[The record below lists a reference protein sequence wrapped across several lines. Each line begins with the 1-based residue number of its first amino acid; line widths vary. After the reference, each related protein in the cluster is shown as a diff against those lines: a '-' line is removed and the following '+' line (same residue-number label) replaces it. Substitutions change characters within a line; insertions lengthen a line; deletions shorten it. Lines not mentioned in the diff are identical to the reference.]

1 MARGA
6 TTPARSGIMNFAEPS
21 PPGHPRLHLTS
32 IPESISVIPMTTL
45 AARADRPSLV
55 PDLVSG
61 LVVFLVAVPLCLGIA
76 LASGAPLFSGLV
88 SGVIGGIVVGALS
101 GSHVSVSGPAAG
113 LAAIVLAQINGLG
126 SFQTFLLAVLI
137 AGAMQLAFGLAKAGV
152 LAKYF
157 PTNVIKGLLAAIGVL
172 LILKQIPHLIGY
184 DKDWEGDMSFMQ
196 ADGDNTF
203 SALIHALQAF
213 LPGAAIVGAVALTT
227 LLVWDKTPLKKSL
240 FPGALAAVV
249 LGTLASELFLRTG
262 SSLAI
267 DATHLVKVPVIGQ
280 DGFTWSSLVTLPDF
294 SQIMNGGVWMA
305 AVTLAV
311 VASIETLLNLEATDK
326 LDPQRRVSPPNR
338 ELVAQGVG
346 NMLAGFAGGLPM
358 TSVIVRSS
366 VNASAGGRTRNA
378 AIFHGVLLLGSVL
391 LFPAVLNSI
400 PLAALAA
407 VLIFTGWK
415 LANPT
420 IFRSMWTTGPAQFVP
435 FVVTV
440 SAIVFTDLLLGVGL
454 GLATSLAFVL
464 WSNLRAG
471 PQVIKED
478 HVGGLVHRVEL
489 GTQATFL
496 NRAQLATT
504 LAGFGKG
511 DQVVLDARMT
521 DYIDPDVVAQIN
533 EFVKETAPARG
544 ITTSLIGF
552 KDHYNIDDRVQYVD
566 HSTKEVQASLTP
578 SKVLALL
585 REGNER
591 FISGRRLQR
600 DLVRQV
606 DATATG
612 QHPMVAVLSCID
624 SRAPAE
630 LIFDQGIG
638 DMFNVRLAGNV
649 ASPKA
654 LGSLEFACKVAG
666 AKLILVMGHT
676 RCGAVKATC
685 DFVHQGVDPVEATGL
700 TNLGSIVEPIAEA
713 VRMET
718 RTQDDRSAKN
728 SAFVDRVATIN
739 VRNTIEWI
747 KDNSPTL
754 AAMSRNGEIAIV
766 GSMYDVATGQVEFL
780 DGVGFAAKTPSG
792 VQAVHH

>member
-1 MARGA
+1 
-6 TTPARSGIMNFAEPS
+6 
-21 PPGHPRLHLTS
+21 
-32 IPESISVIPMTTL
+32 
-45 AARADRPSLV
+45 
-55 PDLVSG
+55 
-61 LVVFLVAVPLCLGIA
+61 
-76 LASGAPLFSGLV
+76 
-88 SGVIGGIVVGALS
+88 
-101 GSHVSVSGPAAG
+101 
-113 LAAIVLAQINGLG
+113 
-126 SFQTFLLAVLI
+126 
-137 AGAMQLAFGLAKAGV
+137 
-152 LAKYF
+152 
-157 PTNVIKGLLAAIGVL
+157 
-172 LILKQIPHLIGY
+172 
-184 DKDWEGDMSFMQ
+184 
-196 ADGDNTF
+196 
-203 SALIHALQAF
+203 
-213 LPGAAIVGAVALTT
+213 
-227 LLVWDKTPLKKSL
+227 
-240 FPGALAAVV
+240 
-249 LGTLASELFLRTG
+249 
-262 SSLAI
+262 
-267 DATHLVKVPVIGQ
+267 
-280 DGFTWSSLVTLPDF
+280 
-294 SQIMNGGVWMA
+294 
-305 AVTLAV
+305 
-311 VASIETLLNLEATDK
+311 
-326 LDPQRRVSPPNR
+326 
-338 ELVAQGVG
+338 
-346 NMLAGFAGGLPM
+346 M

-378 AIFHGVLLLGSVL
+378 AMFHGVLLLGSVL
-391 LFPAVLNSI
+391 LVPGLLNSI

-420 IFRSMWTTGPAQFVP
+420 IFRSMWATGPAQFVP
-435 FVVTV
+435 FFVTV

-471 PQVIKED
+471 PHVIKED

-521 DYIDPDVVAQIN
+521 DYIDPDALAQIN

-544 ITTSLIGF
+544 IRTSLIGF
-552 KDHYNIDDRVQYVD
+552 KDRYAIDDRVQYVD

-578 SKVLALL
+578 GKVLALL

-606 DATATG
+606 DATAAG

-685 DFVHQGVDPVEATGL
+685 DFVHQGVDPVAATGL

-728 SAFVDRVATIN
+728 SAFVDRVAAIN

-780 DGVGFAAKTPSG
+780 DGVGFASKTPSG
-792 VQAVHH
+792 VQSVHS

>member
-1 MARGA
+1 
-6 TTPARSGIMNFAEPS
+6 
-21 PPGHPRLHLTS
+21 
-32 IPESISVIPMTTL
+32 MTTITH
-45 AARADRPSLV
+45 RTDRPTLL

-76 LASGAPLFSGLV
+76 LASGAPLMSGLV
-88 SGVIGGIVVGALS
+88 AGVIGGIVVGALS

-113 LAAIVLAQINGLG
+113 LAAIVLAQIQGLG
-126 SFQTFLLAVLI
+126 SFQTFLLAVLL
-137 AGAMQLAFGLAKAGV
+137 AGAMQLAFGLAKGGV

-172 LILKQIPHLIGY
+172 LILKQVPHLLGY
-184 DKDWEGDMSFMQ
+184 DKDWEGDMSFIQ
-196 ADGDNTF
+196 ADGENTF
-203 SALIHALQAF
+203 SALLHAMQAF
-213 LPGAAIVGAVALTT
+213 LPGAALVGAISLGALV
-227 LLVWDKTPLKKSL
+227 LWDKTRLKRL
-240 FPGALAAVV
+240 LVPGALVAVV
-249 LGTLASELFLRTG
+249 LGTVTNEVLEGAG
-262 SSLAI
+262 SSLAV
-267 DATHLVKVPVIGQ
+267 AASHLVSVPVIGQ
-280 DGFTWSSLVTLPDF
+280 DGFTWSNLVTLPDF
-294 SQIMNGGVWMA
+294 TQLLNGGVWIA
-305 AVTLAV
+305 AITLAI

-326 LDPQRRVSPPNR
+326 LDPQRRSSPPNR

-346 NMLAGFAGGLPM
+346 NMLSGLVGGLPM

-391 LFPAVLNSI
+391 LVPGLLNSI

-415 LANPT
+415 LANPGL
-420 IFRSMWTTGPAQFVP
+420 FRSMWAQGVAQFVP
-435 FVVTV
+435 FAVTV
-440 SAIVFTDLLLGVGL
+440 TAIVFTDLLLGVGL

-504 LAGFGKG
+504 LAGFRKG
-511 DQVVLDARMT
+511 EQVVLDARMT
-521 DYIDPDVVAQIN
+521 DYIDPDVLAQLD

-544 ITTSLIGF
+544 VAVSLVGF
-552 KDHYNIDDRVQYVD
+552 KDRYAIDDRVQYVD

-578 SKVLALL
+578 GKVLALL

-606 DATATG
+606 DATAAG

-685 DFVHQGVDPVEATGL
+685 DFVHQGVDPVAATGL

-713 VRMET
+713 VRLET
-718 RTQDDRSAKN
+718 QTSDDRSAKN
-728 SAFVDRVATIN
+728 SAFVDRVAAIN

-754 AAMSRNGEIAIV
+754 ASMSRNGEIAIV
-766 GSMYDVATGQVEFL
+766 GAMYDVATGQVEFL
-780 DGVGFAAKTPSG
+780 DGVGFASKTPSG
-792 VQAVHH
+792 ILAAHH

>member
-1 MARGA
+1 
-6 TTPARSGIMNFAEPS
+6 
-21 PPGHPRLHLTS
+21 
-32 IPESISVIPMTTL
+32 MTTITH
-45 AARADRPSLV
+45 RTDRPTLL

-76 LASGAPLFSGLV
+76 LASGAPLVSGLIA
-88 SGVIGGIVVGALS
+88 GVIGGIVVGALS

-113 LAAIVLAQINGLG
+113 LAAIVLAQIQGLG
-126 SFQTFLLAVLI
+126 SFQTFLLAVLL
-137 AGAMQLAFGLAKAGV
+137 AGAMQLAFGLAKGGV

-172 LILKQIPHLIGY
+172 LILKQVPHLVGY
-184 DKDWEGDMSFMQ
+184 DKDWEGDMSFQQ
-196 ADGDNTF
+196 ADGENTF
-203 SALIHALQAF
+203 SALLHAMQAF
-213 LPGAAIVGAVALTT
+213 LPGAALVGAISLGT
-227 LLVWDKTPLKKSL
+227 LVLWDKTRLKRFL
-240 FPGALAAVV
+240 VPGALVAVV
-249 LGTLASELFLRTG
+249 LGTVTNEVLEGTG
-262 SSLAI
+262 SSLAV
-267 DATHLVKVPVIGQ
+267 AASHLVSVPVIGQ
-280 DGFTWSSLVTLPDF
+280 DGFTWSNLVTLPDF
-294 SQIMNGGVWMA
+294 TQLLNGGVWIA
-305 AVTLAV
+305 AITLAI

-326 LDPQRRVSPPNR
+326 LDPQRRSSPPNR

-346 NMLAGFAGGLPM
+346 NMLSGLVGGLPM

-391 LFPAVLNSI
+391 LVPGLLNSI

-415 LANPT
+415 LANPGL
-420 IFRSMWTTGPAQFVP
+420 FRSMWAQGVAQFVP
-435 FVVTV
+435 FAVTV
-440 SAIVFTDLLLGVGL
+440 TAIVFTDLLLGVGL

-504 LAGFGKG
+504 LAGFRKG
-511 DQVVLDARMT
+511 EQVVLDARMT
-521 DYIDPDVVAQIN
+521 DYIDPDVLAQLD

-544 ITTSLIGF
+544 VAVSLVGF
-552 KDHYNIDDRVQYVD
+552 KDRYAIDDRVQYVD

-578 SKVLALL
+578 GKVLALL

-606 DATATG
+606 DATAAG

-685 DFVHQGVDPVEATGL
+685 DFVHQGVDPVAATGL

-713 VRMET
+713 VRLET
-718 RTQDDRSAKN
+718 QTSDDRSAKN
-728 SAFVDRVATIN
+728 SAFVDRVAAIN

-754 AAMSRNGEIAIV
+754 ASMSRNGEIAIV
-766 GSMYDVATGQVEFL
+766 GAMYDVATGQVEFL
-780 DGVGFAAKTPSG
+780 DGVGFASKTPSG
-792 VQAVHH
+792 ILAAHH